1 MRTLIQLV
9 ILRDSRQE
17 VESKVLE
24 WLDRCGFIPRSI
36 EQTEKIITALQAT
49 TPKVMEELT
58 KGLKPEEARAI
69 EILSTIPLEEGERD
83 AASRTAK
90 FVISY
95 VDDEHNIT
103 VWGLVCVEV
112 MRVSIRWRHPSSHTL
127 ERACNDLVENVWD
140 VSGKGNLFEPFKQ
153 GQSIAVRE
161 PNSNRDVYTGKIIG
175 PGKLR
180 QQRAKEEKGTELFI
194 LYSTLFL
201 AGFFSVLG
209 YYYSGSSSS
218 DIRWFAGFCDRLA
231 TGFFAIS
238 LVTGLNYYLYMN
250 SIKKKPIIDWT

>member
-1 MRTLIQLV
+1 MAIDMRTLIQLV

-127 ERACNDLVENVWD
+127 EQACNDLVKTFGMHPKRVIFLNLLNK
-140 VSGKGNLFEPFKQ
+140 GKVLLFENQ
-153 GQSIAVRE
+153 IAIE
-161 PNSNRDVYTGKIIG
+161 MFTL
-175 PGKLR
+175 GKL
-180 QQRAKEEKGTELFI
+180 
-194 LYSTLFL
+194 
-201 AGFFSVLG
+201 LG
-209 YYYSGSSSS
+209 PASFVS
-218 DIRWFAGFCDRLA
+218 REQ
-231 TGFFAIS
+231 
-238 LVTGLNYYLYMN
+238 
-250 SIKKKPIIDWT
+250 KKKRGQNFSYSIVHFFWRVFLVYWGIIIQVQVVLI